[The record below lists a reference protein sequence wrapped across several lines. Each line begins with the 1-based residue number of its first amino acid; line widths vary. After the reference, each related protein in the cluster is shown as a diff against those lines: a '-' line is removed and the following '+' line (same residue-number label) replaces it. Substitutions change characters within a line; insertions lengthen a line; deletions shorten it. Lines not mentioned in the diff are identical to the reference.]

1 MTDGRSKM
9 MQRVMFLLDYYIPN
23 ASPNGVCVEKV
34 AKCFVQ
40 NGCGVAIVCFQ
51 SPQQPNVEVR
61 DGIEIYRVCNPETT
75 HKHTNSDAIKFYSKW
90 LMPSQFPITERKE
103 VTQQLFDGAERL
115 LREKEYDVV
124 VCVHLPVETLI
135 AGTRIKERYPDIVVV
150 SYMLDSLSGGFIP
163 RFLPET
169 FSRKRK
175 LIWENNLFKKLDKA
189 ILMQSS
195 RKHHED
201 HLSMEEWYG
210 NAVYLDIPL
219 LEKSQVSMQ
228 SNKDEPHRA
237 VITFCGLLN
246 DPYRHVRHFVEIAKR
261 CKQYEFV
268 FAGASNI
275 EAELKKFQNEEDSNI
290 VYLGQI
296 QHSEVEKLLSKSDV
310 LLNLG
315 VTVPSA
321 ISGKIFEYMSYGKP
335 IVSTYSIDDEACIPY
350 LSKYQLGLLI
360 DERSGNI
367 EQQAEQL
374 CNFVENTKKRRVD
387 FSTVEKVFYK
397 NTPQAFVDYLEMVT
411 QENL

>member
-1 MTDGRSKM
+1 

-40 NGCGVAIVCFQ
+40 NGWGVAVVCFR
-51 SPQQPNVEVR
+51 SPQQPDVEVR
-61 DGIEIYRVCNPETT
+61 DGIEIYRVCDPGPT
-75 HKHTNSDAIKFYSKW
+75 HKNTKIDAIKFYSKW
-90 LMPSQFPITERKE
+90 LIPSQFPITERKQ

-115 LREKEYDVV
+115 LQTQKYDVV

-163 RFLPET
+163 RFLPEA
-169 FSRKRK
+169 FARKRK
-175 LIWENNLFKKLDKA
+175 LIWENNLFKKLDKV

-201 HLSMEEWYG
+201 HLSMEEWYD

-219 LEKSQVSMQ
+219 LEKNLVSMRCE
-228 SNKDEPHRA
+228 KDESYRA

-261 CKQYEFV
+261 CKQYKFV
-268 FAGASNI
+268 FAGSSNI
-275 EAELKKFQNEEDSNI
+275 ETELKEFQNEEDSNI

-335 IVSTYSIDDEACIPY
+335 IVSTYSIDNEACIPY

-360 DERSGNI
+360 DERTGNI

-374 CNFVENTKKRRVD
+374 CHFVEKTKKQKID
-387 FSTVEKVFYK
+387 FSTMEKVFYK
-397 NTPQAFVDYLEMVT
+397 NTPQAFVDYLEMVA

>member
-1 MTDGRSKM
+1 
-9 MQRVMFLLDYYIPN
+9 MQRVMLLLDYYSPN

-40 NGCGVAIVCFQ
+40 NGWGVSIVCFQ
-51 SPQQPNVEVR
+51 GPQQPNVEVR
-61 DGIEIYRVCNPETT
+61 DGIEIYRVCDPGPIRKNT
-75 HKHTNSDAIKFYSKW
+75 KIDAIKFYSKW
-90 LMPSQFPITERKE
+90 LMPSQFPITERKQ
-103 VTQQLFDGAERL
+103 VTQQLFDGAESL
-115 LREKEYDVV
+115 LQTQKYDVV

-169 FSRKRK
+169 YARKRK

-195 RKHHED
+195 RKHHENY
-201 HLSMEEWYG
+201 LSMEEWYD

-219 LEKSQVSMQ
+219 LEKNQVSMQ
-228 SNKDEPHRA
+228 GNKDESHRT

-246 DPYRHVRHFVEIAKR
+246 DPYRHVRHFVEIARK
-261 CKQYEFV
+261 CKQYRFV
-268 FAGASNI
+268 FAGSSNI
-275 EAELKKFQNEEDSNI
+275 ETELKEIQNEEDSDI

-360 DERSGNI
+360 DERTGNV

-374 CNFVENTKKRRVD
+374 CNFVEKTKERRVD
-387 FSTVEKVFYK
+387 FSTVEKIFYK
-397 NTPQAFVDYLEMVT
+397 NTPQAFVDYLEKVT

>member
-1 MTDGRSKM
+1 M
-9 MQRVMFLLDYYIPN
+9 
-23 ASPNGVCVEKV
+23 
-34 AKCFVQ
+34 
-40 NGCGVAIVCFQ
+40 
-51 SPQQPNVEVR
+51 
-61 DGIEIYRVCNPETT
+61 
-75 HKHTNSDAIKFYSKW
+75 
-90 LMPSQFPITERKE
+90 
-103 VTQQLFDGAERL
+103 
-115 LREKEYDVV
+115 
-124 VCVHLPVETLI
+124 
-135 AGTRIKERYPDIVVV
+135 V

-163 RFLPET
+163 RFLPEK
-169 FSRKRK
+169 FARKRK
-175 LIWENNLFKKLDKA
+175 LIWENNLFKKLNKA

-201 HLSMEEWYG
+201 HLSMEEWYD

-219 LEKSQVSMQ
+219 LEKKQVSMQ
-228 SNKDEPHRA
+228 CNKDELHRA

-261 CKQYEFV
+261 CKQYRFV
-268 FAGASNI
+268 FAGSSNI
-275 EAELKKFQNEEDSNI
+275 ETELNEIQNEEDSNI

-360 DERSGNI
+360 DERTGNV

-374 CNFVENTKKRRVD
+374 CNFVEKTKERRVD
-387 FSTVEKVFYK
+387 FSTVEKIFYN
-397 NTPQAFVDYLEMVT
+397 NTPQAFVDYLEKVT

>member
-1 MTDGRSKM
+1 MR
-9 MQRVMFLLDYYIPN
+9 RVMFLLDYYIPN

-40 NGCGVAIVCFQ
+40 NGWGVAIVCFQ
-51 SPQQPNVEVR
+51 SPQQPNIEVR
-61 DGIEIYRVCNPETT
+61 NGIEIYRVCDPGPT
-75 HKHTNSDAIKFYSKW
+75 HKNTKIDAIKFYSKW
-90 LMPSQFPITERKE
+90 LMPSQFPITERKQ
-103 VTQQLFDGAERL
+103 VTQQLFDGAESL
-115 LREKEYDVV
+115 LQTQKYDVV

-169 FSRKRK
+169 YARKRK

-195 RKHHED
+195 RKHHENY
-201 HLSMEEWYG
+201 LSMEEWYD

-219 LEKSQVSMQ
+219 LERNQVSMQ
-228 SNKDEPHRA
+228 GNKDESHRT

-246 DPYRHVRHFVEIAKR
+246 DPYRHVRHFVEIAKS
-261 CKQYEFV
+261 CKQYKFV
-268 FAGASNI
+268 FAGSSNI
-275 EAELKKFQNEEDSNI
+275 EAELKKIQNEEDSNI

-360 DERSGNI
+360 DERTGNV